1 MKKDIKIQGV
11 FEAIDSFGV
20 RRMNQ
25 FFVIGNLI
33 EGTLE
38 PNWFINIKLNNSI
51 SMTLRIN
58 SFEEIEFASRRDKYM
73 LLIADCDNE
82 IIDLLL
88 GLNIGLEK
96 LEVTIEG
103 ED

>member
-1 MKKDIKIQGV
+1 MKKDIEIQGI
-11 FEAIDSFGV
+11 FEAIDSFAV

-25 FFVIGNLI
+25 FFVIGNLV
-33 EGTLE
+33 EGTIE
-38 PNWFINIKLNNSI
+38 PDWFVSIKFNDSI

-58 SFEEIEFASRRDKYM
+58 SIEEIEFTSRQDKYK
-73 LLIADCDNE
+73 LLVTDCDNE
-82 IIDLLL
+82 TIDFLL
-88 GLNIGLEK
+88 GLNLGLEK

>member
-1 MKKDIKIQGV
+1 MKKDIEIQGI
-11 FEAIDSFGV
+11 FEAIDSFAV

-25 FFVIGNLI
+25 FFVIGNLT
-33 EGTLE
+33 EGTIE
-38 PNWFINIKLNNSI
+38 PDWFVSIRFNDSI

-58 SFEEIEFASRRDKYM
+58 SIEEIEFTSRQEKYK
-73 LLIADCDNE
+73 LLVTDCDNE
-82 IIDLLL
+82 TIDFLL
-88 GLNIGLEK
+88 GLNVGLEK